1 MNMNSSRRGRAG
13 ALPPCALHSPGVCCC
28 LWRLSRLCLAALLT
42 LHALA
47 YPIRPAQAAELPVS
61 AGEPPDGGCT
71 RPASGAELSA
81 SAELHGGTSEL
92 HADLT
97 IRGASDGQGHLRY
110 CYFDAEGHQ
119 APTLRVRRGD
129 IVYLKLHNGIPAA
142 AAAAGHASLR
152 RDPCA
157 SVGMSAADTNL
168 HFHGLMLPPLCH
180 QDETLPT
187 LLHPGHPP

>member
-71 RPASGAELSA
+71 RPASGAALSA
-81 SAELHGGTSEL
+81 SPVPPRGNGALHP
-92 HADLT
+92 DLT
-97 IRGASDGQGHLRY
+97 IST
-110 CYFDAEGHQ
+110 
-119 APTLRVRRGD
+119 P
-129 IVYLKLHNGIPAA
+129 
-142 AAAAGHASLR
+142 
-152 RDPCA
+152 
-157 SVGMSAADTNL
+157 
-168 HFHGLMLPPLCH
+168 
-180 QDETLPT
+180 
-187 LLHPGHPP
+187 